1 MSVPEKLRVL
11 IPQDG
16 SEPGEAALLEVRPL
30 IRSGPV
36 ECTLLHATGGR
47 KPAEGLEGRLKV
59 HREALE
65 KLGAPT
71 RIRFV
76 SGKPCEE
83 ILQQTANGEFDLVA
97 MSTHGRRGLDRVMMG
112 SVAEAVVRSSI
123 VPTLLCRTG
132 TSASTWDHIVVAL
145 DGMAGAEEVLD
156 DVRRL
161 ARRLNSTVHLV
172 RVGLNLLR
180 SNAYRGVHL
189 EVPVEESS
197 SYLEDVAAKLMA
209 EGIRIT
215 TDQRSGRA
223 AAEIAQFARDVDAGL
238 ICMTTQGRH
247 EELPGLDRSV
257 AAEVIRQA
265 PCPVYVR
272 RMTGSAC
279 RDR

>member
-16 SEPGEAALLEVRPL
+16 SAPGEAALLEIRPL

-36 ECTLLHATGGR
+36 ECTLFHSTEGQ
-47 KPAEGLEGRLKV
+47 KPAEGLEARLKM

-65 KLGAPT
+65 DLGAPT
-71 RIRFV
+71 RIRIV

-112 SVAEAVVRSSI
+112 SVAESVVRSSN
-123 VPTLLCRTG
+123 VPTLLCRAG
-132 TSASTWDHIVVAL
+132 TSAPNWDHLVVAL
-145 DGMAGAEEVLD
+145 DGMAGAEEVLE

-161 ARRLNSTVHLV
+161 ARRMNATVHLLQ
-172 RVGLNLLR
+172 VGLNLLR

-189 EVPVEESS
+189 EVAVEKSS
-197 SYLEDVAAKLMA
+197 SYLEDVADRLM
-209 EGIRIT
+209 EDGIRIT
-215 TDQRSGRA
+215 TDRRSGLA
-223 AAEIAQFARDVDAGL
+223 AAEIAQYARDVDAGL
-238 ICMTTQGRH
+238 ICMTTQGRA

-279 RDR
+279 RNR